1 MRKNSVK
8 MAEIWVWLIQRLDGN
23 IRCNMKDMKLGQIL
37 KIIFQSVYYRLKIS
51 KKDGQFFFRFLLSE
65 VRFDES

>member
-1 MRKNSVK
+1 
-8 MAEIWVWLIQRLDGN
+8 
-23 IRCNMKDMKLGQIL
+23 MKDMELGQIL

-51 KKDGQFFFRFLLSE
+51 KKDGQFFFRFLLIE